1 MSPTIAESI
10 IFVSQKYT
18 IVVYIIIFLTGI
30 VGNICNIIVF
40 RTLKVFRLNQWA
52 FYLVVAAIVD
62 LFLLLIVLPLRIAD
76 YGYGYDAM
84 RYSLA
89 WCKIRQTIVPIFSL
103 LSFSAI
109 CLASVDQYLSTHYIP
124 SLRQMSSLRS
134 AHRLVSIA
142 ICLWTLHGIPF
153 LIFFE
158 IKQPAG
164 CAVYNRGFLI
174 YYSYVQFCTLS
185 GILPITISAIS
196 ASLAYLNVRRIV
208 RRQIP
213 IIRRRLDRQLTAM
226 VLTKVMFLVVTT
238 LPFVVNRIV
247 FMNIY
252 IDPNDSLRVAIEQLI
267 STVTSSL
274 FYINSAGT
282 FYVFLFVSKRFRQ
295 QFRYVWKKAI
305 GKPMLR
311 MMNCSRLLHTENQVI
326 PEQFGSHIA
335 DDELS

>member
-89 WCKIRQTIVPIFSL
+89 WS
-103 LSFSAI
+103 I